1 MMGMLKQQKLSLEAH
16 KAEMTSTMEKQ
27 GGAKIPKPLLQKLSP
42 EDDIKHLLAV
52 LERVAQQQKWQEA
65 IWTTQL
71 VGLLTGKAMA
81 VFAALEGT
89 DANDYKKVCDTI
101 LQRYDINE
109 ESRCGKFGND
119 QERRGET
126 HREFMTRLQEYF
138 QRWIKGQE
146 MGLEDLMIAEQFY
159 QSLPDG
165 LAVWLKDRKPAS
177 LKYMAELADD
187 YMLSRKGTST
197 VQQADKSTKDQ
208 LAG

>member
-1 MMGMLKQQKLSLEAH
+1 MP
-16 KAEMTSTMEKQ
+16 TTTIEKVR
-27 GGAKIPKPLLQKLSP
+27 
-42 EDDIKHLLAV
+42 D
-52 LERVAQQQKWQEA
+52 A
-65 IWTTQL
+65 IL
-71 VGLLTGKAMA
+71 R
-81 VFAALEGT
+81 
-89 DANDYKKVCDTI
+89 
-101 LQRYDINE
+101 RYDINE
-109 ESRCGKFGND
+109 ESRRRKFRND
-119 QERRGET
+119 RKRTGET
-126 HREFMTRLQEYF
+126 HRKFMTRLQEYF